1 MKILLAGGGTGGH
14 VVPLVALV
22 RELRRLVPAKNLK
35 FLYLGPRDEFAELI
49 LSHEGIRT
57 GTVLAGKVRRYG
69 GILPTLEN
77 ILDMTIKMP
86 LGIIQAFWRIFFFS
100 PDIVFSKGGY
110 GALPITISAKMLGV
124 PVFLHESDA
133 VPGKANVF
141 ASRFAL
147 KVFTS
152 YPKTPDF
159 ESSKVVYVG
168 NFVRREMLTGSKEE
182 ATRIFNLIGDK
193 PVLLVLGGS
202 QGSQR
207 MNDMI
212 LASLDDLLQ
221 DFEIIH
227 QAGLKNAD
235 QVRKEASVVINP
247 AMEKYFHVVSFM
259 RETDLR
265 HAYAASDLIL
275 SRAGAATIFEVA
287 ALGKPS
293 ILVPLPES
301 AQNHQVRNAYQY
313 AETGA
318 ALVLEESNLTPRFFL
333 EKLRYLFGH
342 KEELQKMATAAK
354 AFARPDAANTAAH
367 VLVEY
372 LKAA

>member
-1 MKILLAGGGTGGH
+1 MKILLTGGGTGGH
-14 VVPLVALV
+14 VVPLVALI
-22 RELRRLVPAKNLK
+22 RELRRIVPAKDLK
-35 FLYLGPRDEFAELI
+35 FLYLGPKDEFADLV
-49 LSHEGIRT
+49 LSHEGITT
-57 GTVLAGKVRRYG
+57 GAVFAGKLRRYG

-77 ILDMTIKMP
+77 ILDMTVKMP
-86 LGIIQAFWRIFFFS
+86 LGVIQAFWRIFFFS

-110 GALPITISAKMLGV
+110 GALPITIAAKMLGE

-141 ASRFAL
+141 ASKFAL

-159 ESSKVVYVG
+159 ESSKVIYVG

-193 PVLLVLGGS
+193 PLLLVLGGS

-247 AMEKYFHVVSFM
+247 AMEKYYHVVSFM

-265 HAYAASDLIL
+265 HAYAVADLIL
-275 SRAGAATIFEVA
+275 SRSGAATIFEVA

-301 AQNHQVRNAYQY
+301 AQNHQFRNAYQY

-333 EKLRYLFGH
+333 EKLRYLFSN

-354 AFARPDAANTAAH
+354 SFAKPDAANTVSR

>member
-1 MKILLAGGGTGGH
+1 M
-14 VVPLVALV
+14 PLVALI
-22 RELRRLVPAKNLK
+22 RELRRMVPAKDLK
-35 FLYLGPRDEFAELI
+35 FLYLGPKDEFGELV
-49 LSHEGIRT
+49 LSHEGIPT

-77 ILDMTIKMP
+77 ILDIAIKIP
-86 LGIIQAFWRIFFFS
+86 LGVMQSFWRIFFFS

-110 GALPITISAKMLGV
+110 GALPITIAAKALGV
-124 PVFLHESDA
+124 PIFLHESDA

-159 ESSKVVYVG
+159 ESSKMVYVG

-182 ATRIFNLIGDK
+182 ATRIFNLMGDK

-212 LASLDDLLQ
+212 LASLDELLK

-247 AMEKYFHVVSFM
+247 AMEKYYHVVSFM

-265 HAYAASDLIL
+265 HAYAVADLIF
-275 SRAGAATIFEVA
+275 SRSGAATIFEVA

-301 AQNHQVRNAYQY
+301 AQNHQVQNAYRY
-313 AETGA
+313 AQTGA

-333 EKLRYLFGH
+333 EKLRYLFSH
-342 KEELQKMATAAK
+342 KEELEKMAASARSFAK
-354 AFARPDAANTAAH
+354 PDAANTTAR

-372 LKAA
+372 LKGV

>member
-1 MKILLAGGGTGGH
+1 MKILLTGGGTGGH
-14 VVPLVALV
+14 VVPLVALI
-22 RELRRLVPAKNLK
+22 RELRRIVPAKDLK
-35 FLYLGPRDEFAELI
+35 FLYLGPKDEFADLV
-49 LSHEGIRT
+49 LSHEGIAT
-57 GTVLAGKVRRYG
+57 GAVFAGKLRRYG
-69 GILPTLEN
+69 GVLPTLEN
-77 ILDMTIKMP
+77 ILDMTVKMP
-86 LGIIQAFWRIFFFS
+86 LGVIQAFWRIFFFS

-110 GALPITISAKMLGV
+110 GALPITIAAKMLGV

-159 ESSKVVYVG
+159 ESSKVIYVG

-247 AMEKYFHVVSFM
+247 AMEKYYHVVSFM

-265 HAYAASDLIL
+265 HAYAVADLIL
-275 SRAGAATIFEVA
+275 SRSGAATIFEVA

-301 AQNHQVRNAYQY
+301 AQNHQFRNAYQY

-333 EKLRYLFGH
+333 EKLRYLFSN

-354 AFARPDAANTAAH
+354 SFAKPDAANTVSR

>member
-1 MKILLAGGGTGGH
+1 MKILLTGGGTGGH
-14 VVPLVALV
+14 VVPLVALI
-22 RELRRLVPAKNLK
+22 RELRRVVPAKDLK
-35 FLYLGPRDEFAELI
+35 FLYLGPKDEFAKLV
-49 LSHEGIRT
+49 LSHEGIAT
-57 GTVLAGKVRRYG
+57 GTVLAGKIRRYG

-77 ILDMTIKMP
+77 ILDMAVKMP
-86 LGIIQAFWRIFFFS
+86 IGIMQAFWKIFFFS
-100 PDIVFSKGGY
+100 PDVVFSKGGY
-110 GALPITISAKMLGV
+110 GALPITIAARMLGV

-133 VPGKANVF
+133 VPGRANVF
-141 ASRFAL
+141 ASHFAL

-159 ESSKVVYVG
+159 KSSKVMHVG

-182 ATRIFNLIGDK
+182 ATSIFNLVGDK

-212 LASLDDLLQ
+212 LASLDDLLS

-227 QAGLKNAD
+227 QAGFKNAD
-235 QVRKEASVVINP
+235 QVRKEAAVVINP

-275 SRAGAATIFEVA
+275 SRSGAATIFELA
-287 ALGKPS
+287 ALGKPA

-301 AQNHQVRNAYQY
+301 AQNHQVRNAYRY
-313 AETGA
+313 AQTGA

-333 EKLRYLFGH
+333 EKLRYLFSH
-342 KEELQKMATAAK
+342 TEELQKMAAAAK
-354 AFARPDAANTAAH
+354 SFARPEAANIAAR

-372 LKAA
+372 LKTA